1 VYAALSPAQKS
12 IVLETHMQAAINN
25 YLSSLRTNPQ
35 NITSIEDLVA
45 FTQTCPGEEFPRRN
59 TAVLERAASSDQ
71 HRGMYDAMV
80 ESDKWFASEG
90 GIPATL
96 NRYNCDVLLSP
107 ALYVPLQTLAAKAGV
122 PVLSVPMGVFP
133 SNTRIQQDGGSG
145 MVDVA
150 PGIS

>member
-1 VYAALSPAQKS
+1 VYAALSQAQKS

-45 FTQTCPGEEFPRRN
+45 FTQTCPGEEFPCRN
-59 TAVLERAASSDQ
+59 TAVLERAAASNQ

-80 ESDKWFASEG
+80 ELDKWFASEG

-107 ALYVPLQTLAAKAGV
+107 ALNVPLQTLAAKAGV

-133 SNTRIQQDGGSG
+133 PDTEVKVDKGSG

-150 PGIS
+150 PGIP